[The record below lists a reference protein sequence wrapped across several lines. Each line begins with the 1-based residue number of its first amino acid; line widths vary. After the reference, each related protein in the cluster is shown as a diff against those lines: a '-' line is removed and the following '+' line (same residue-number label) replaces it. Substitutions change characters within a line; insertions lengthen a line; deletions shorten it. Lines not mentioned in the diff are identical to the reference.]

1 MYVCSR
7 GVDMKI
13 VMIGG
18 WWGKVGHFF
27 GVVGWWW
34 WWRSRKA
41 SGGGGGWW
49 GKGGQFGN
57 LLGWKSTARSK
68 ELRRKS
74 DSLPRCT
81 EKENIEIGFLK
92 VTIFLSQINSI
103 YIFLLHIYQMIH
115 TVDLLI
121 LVSYILKQQ
130 HFFFRKMRFTVREN
144 HFREDSLVVSSS
156 ISSPSLIIQHQFERI
171 CFISHHLW
179 TINILFFHH

>member
-1 MYVCSR
+1 
-7 GVDMKI
+7 MKI

-41 SGGGGGWW
+41 SGGGGWW

-92 VTIFLSQINSI
+92 VTIFYLKLIP
-103 YIFLLHIYQMIH
+103 YIF
-115 TVDLLI
+115 
-121 LVSYILKQQ
+121 
-130 HFFFRKMRFTVREN
+130 FFFIFTKWFVWNSHCGSSNLSFLNIETTTFLLQENAIYCERK
-144 HFREDSLVVSSS
+144 SLPRGQFNCKFFSF
-156 ISSPSLIIQHQFERI
+156 SLF
-171 CFISHHLW
+171 
-179 TINILFFHH
+179 INIFTIINYSASIWKNLFH